1 MLLHL
6 NRLNEKYTHSSWW
19 AQKNFFLRLYWFIAY
34 PFHLLWT
41 NHTIT
46 CVHCCA
52 FARLFFY
59 YPHCWINDHSHIMC
73 IRLCFSLLGIIASN
87 KRNKNKNK
95 SKKAPAPNQQLQS
108 DSVEKQAFY
117 TRRIARVKAEANECL
132 VKFEKWLSKMETN
145 VWTDHRMRAMKKSG
159 PFMWTSMKI
168 IFGRYLILFL
178 LVFQIHN
185 VCI

>member
-19 AQKNFFLRLYWFIAY
+19 AQKNFFSPFVLIYCLSIPFIMDKSY
-34 PFHLLWT
+34 NYMCTLL
-41 NHTIT
+41 
-46 CVHCCA
+46 CFCSS
-52 FARLFFY
+52 FFY

-95 SKKAPAPNQQLQS
+95 KAPAPNQQLQS

-117 TRRIARVKAEANECL
+117 TRRIERVKAEANECL

>member
-19 AQKNFFLRLYWFIAY
+19 AQKNFFSPFVLIYCLSIPFIMDKSY
-34 PFHLLWT
+34 NYMCTLL
-41 NHTIT
+41 
-46 CVHCCA
+46 CFCSS
-52 FARLFFY
+52 FFY

-117 TRRIARVKAEANECL
+117 TRRIERVKAEANECL

-145 VWTDHRMRAMKKSG
+145 VWTDHRMRAMKKKRTFHVDKHENNFW
-159 PFMWTSMKI
+159 PLFNT
-168 IFGRYLILFL
+168 IFARFP
-178 LVFQIHN
+178 N
-185 VCI
+185 S